1 MSNTVLVVDDDKEI
15 LGLFELMLESVG
27 LSVETASSGEQ
38 ALEKAKEISFDLAIL
53 DVMLG
58 DMKGYDLA
66 PRISSGEKP
75 RILFITGFSEAY
87 NYVRSLPFGPVK
99 ILMKP
104 VMLSDLVEVVNE
116 LLER

>member
-15 LGLFELMLESVG
+15 LRLFELMLQSVG
-27 LSVETASSGEQ
+27 YNVETASSGEE
-38 ALEKAKEISFDLAIL
+38 ALEKAKKISFDLAIL
-53 DVMLG
+53 DIMLG

-66 PRISSGEKP
+66 PKITSGEKP

-87 NYVRSLPFGPVK
+87 NYVRSLPFAPVK

-104 VMLSDLVEVVNE
+104 IMLSDLVKIVNE
-116 LLER
+116 MLES

>member
-15 LGLFELMLESVG
+15 LSLFELMLKSEG
-27 LSVETASSGEQ
+27 YSVETASSGKQ
-38 ALEKAKEISFDLAIL
+38 ALEKARKISFDLAIL
-53 DVMLG
+53 DIMLG

-66 PRISSGEKP
+66 PQISSGENP
-75 RILFITGFSEAY
+75 RILFITGYSEAY
-87 NYVRSLPFGPVK
+87 HYVRSLPFGPVK

-104 VMLSDLVEVVNE
+104 VMLNELVEVVNE

>member
-15 LGLFELMLESVG
+15 LSLFELMLKSEG
-27 LSVETASSGEQ
+27 YSVETASSGEQ
-38 ALEKAKEISFDLAIL
+38 ALEKARKISFDLAIL
-53 DVMLG
+53 DIMLG

-66 PRISSGEKP
+66 PLISSGEKP
-75 RILFITGFSEAY
+75 RILFITGYSEAY
-87 NYVRSLPFGPVK
+87 NYVHSLPFGPVK

-104 VMLSDLVEVVNE
+104 VMLNELVEVVNE